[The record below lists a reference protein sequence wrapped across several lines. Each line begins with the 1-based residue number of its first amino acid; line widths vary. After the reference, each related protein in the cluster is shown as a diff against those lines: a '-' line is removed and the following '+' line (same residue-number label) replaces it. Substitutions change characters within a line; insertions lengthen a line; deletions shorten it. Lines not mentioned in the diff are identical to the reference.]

1 MDRRKFLKVTGL
13 GLGSAA
19 VLGWGLNRFGII
31 GSKENYYLQ
40 GNYAPVKEIISE
52 DKLEVVGSI
61 PKELSGLYLRNGP
74 NPMGS
79 PNTKKYHW
87 FAGQGMLHG
96 VRIKEG
102 KAIWYRNR
110 LVGGDQLF
118 AGRANT
124 HVISHA
130 KKIYAIVEAGG
141 KPVEIDQE
149 LNSLTEEPFYGTL
162 ETGFTAHTKLD
173 SETKELHGITY
184 NFPRG
189 SYEAHH
195 VVVGKD
201 GRVNRADL
209 LPLSSG
215 TMLHECAITEN
226 YVLVFDLSITFS
238 FLKLGTGYFPFS
250 WNNDHQARIGLLNR
264 KTNDGVV
271 KWFNIDPCYFFHTV
285 NAYEDHQGNVIVD
298 AMRYQRVFDE
308 DWNGPFTEFPPL
320 LTRWSLNL
328 SNGNA
333 SEQQL
338 DDLPAEFPRMHPN
351 LNGQFNQFGYSLGTG
366 SQQKPDF
373 GRIIKYDFAKNIN
386 EVYELGEGK
395 RGAEPVFIPSEN
407 QKYEDEGYLM
417 AYVYDKASD
426 KSDLVIFNAQNIKSG
441 PIAQIKLPQR
451 VPFGFHGSWV
461 PAQI

>member
-1 MDRRKFLKVTGL
+1 MDRRKFLKITGL
-13 GLGSAA
+13 GLGSVA

-96 VRIKEG
+96 VRIEEG

-110 LVGGDQLF
+110 LVGGDQS
-118 AGRANT
+118 NT

-130 KKIYAIVEAGG
+130 GKIYAIVEAGG
-141 KPVEIDQE
+141 SPVEIDKE
-149 LNSLTEEPFYGTL
+149 LNSLSTEPFFGTL
-162 ETGFTAHTKLD
+162 QTEGFTAHTKFD
-173 SETKELHGITY
+173 SQSKELHGITY
-184 NFPRG
+184 VFQRG
-189 SYEAHH
+189 SYQAHY

-201 GRVNRADL
+201 GRVKRTDL

-226 YVLVFDLSITFS
+226 YVLVLDLSITFS
-238 FLKLGTGYFPFS
+238 LYKLGTRYFPFS
-250 WNNDHQARIGLLNR
+250 WNDDHQSRIGLLDR
-264 KTNDGVV
+264 KKKSNEI
-271 KWFNIDPCYFFHTV
+271 KWFNIDPCYFFHTL
-285 NAYEDHQGNVIVD
+285 NAYEDTHGNVIVD

-308 DWNGPFTEFPPL
+308 DWNGPFTEFTPL
-320 LTRWSLNL
+320 LTRWTLNL

-333 SEQQL
+333 YEQQL
-338 DDLPAEFPRMHPN
+338 DDQPAEFPRIHPN
-351 LNGQFNQFGYSLGTG
+351 LNGQFNQFGYSLGIG

-386 EVYELGEGK
+386 EVYELHEGEM
-395 RGAEPVFIPSEN
+395 GAEPVFIPSEN
-407 QKYEDEGYLM
+407 QTSEDEGYLM
-417 AYVYDKASD
+417 TYVYDRATD
-426 KSDLVIFNAQNIKSG
+426 KSNLMIFNAQDINLG

-461 PAQI
+461 PA

>member
-96 VRIKEG
+96 VRIEEG

-110 LVGGDQLF
+110 LVGGDQS
-118 AGRANT
+118 NT

-130 KKIYAIVEAGG
+130 GKIYAIVEAGG
-141 KPVEIDQE
+141 SPVEIDKE
-149 LNSLTEEPFYGTL
+149 LNSLSTEPFFGTL
-162 ETGFTAHTKLD
+162 QTEGFTAHTKFD
-173 SETKELHGITY
+173 SQSKELHGISY
-184 NFPRG
+184 AFPRG
-189 SYEAHH
+189 SYEAHY

-201 GRVNRADL
+201 GRVKRTDL

-226 YVLVFDLSITFS
+226 YVLVLDLSITFS
-238 FLKLGTGYFPFS
+238 LYKLGTGYFPFS
-250 WNNDHQARIGLLNR
+250 WNDDHQARIGLLNR
-264 KTNDGVV
+264 KSNNGEI

-373 GRIIKYDFAKNIN
+373 GRIIKYDFTKNIN
-386 EVYELGEGK
+386 EVYELLEGEM
-395 RGAEPVFIPSEN
+395 GAEPVFIPSEN
-407 QKYEDEGYLM
+407 QTSEDEGYLM
-417 AYVYDKASD
+417 TYVYDRATD
-426 KSDLVIFNAQNIKSG
+426 KSNLMIFNAQDINSG
-441 PIAQIKLPQR
+441 QIAQIKLPQR

-461 PAQI
+461 PA

>member
-1 MDRRKFLKVTGL
+1 MDRRKFLKITGL
-13 GLGSAA
+13 GLGSVA

-79 PNTKKYHW
+79 PNAKKYHW
-87 FAGQGMLHG
+87 FEGEGMLHG
-96 VRIKEG
+96 VRIDEG

-373 GRIIKYDFAKNIN
+373 GRIIKYDFTKNIN

>member
-1 MDRRKFLKVTGL
+1 MDRRKFLKITGL
-13 GLGSAA
+13 GLGSVA

-96 VRIKEG
+96 VRIEEG

-110 LVGGDQLF
+110 LVGGDQS
-118 AGRANT
+118 NT

-130 KKIYAIVEAGG
+130 GKIYAIVEAGG
-141 KPVEIDQE
+141 SPVEIDKE
-149 LNSLTEEPFYGTL
+149 LNSLSTEPFFGTL
-162 ETGFTAHTKLD
+162 QTEGFTAHTKFD
-173 SETKELHGITY
+173 SQSKELHGISY
-184 NFPRG
+184 AFPRG
-189 SYEAHH
+189 SYEAHY

-201 GRVNRADL
+201 GRVKRTDL

-226 YVLVFDLSITFS
+226 YVLVLDLSITFS
-238 FLKLGTGYFPFS
+238 LYKLGTGYFPFS
-250 WNNDHQARIGLLNR
+250 WNDDHQSRIGLLDR
-264 KTNDGVV
+264 KKKSNEI
-271 KWFNIDPCYFFHTV
+271 KWFNIDPCYFFHTL
-285 NAYEDHQGNVIVD
+285 NAYEDTHGNVIVD

-320 LTRWSLNL
+320 LTRWTLNL

-333 SEQQL
+333 YEQQL
-338 DDLPAEFPRMHPN
+338 DDQPAEFPRIHPN
-351 LNGQFNQFGYSLGTG
+351 LNGQFNQFGYSLGIG

-386 EVYELGEGK
+386 EVYELLEGEM
-395 RGAEPVFIPSEN
+395 GAEPVFIPSEN
-407 QKYEDEGYLM
+407 QTSEDEGYLM
-417 AYVYDKASD
+417 TYVYDRATD
-426 KSDLVIFNAQNIKSG
+426 KSNLMIFNAQDINSG

-461 PAQI
+461 PA

>member
-40 GNYAPVKEIISE
+40 GNFAPVKEIISE

-79 PNTKKYHW
+79 PNAKKYHW
-87 FAGQGMLHG
+87 FEGEGMLHG
-96 VRIKEG
+96 VRIDEG

-285 NAYEDHQGNVIVD
+285 NAYEDPQGNVIVD
-298 AMRYQRVFDE
+298 AMRYQRTFDE
-308 DWNGPFTEFPPL
+308 DGNGPFTEFPPL
-320 LTRWSLNL
+320 LTRWTLNL

-333 SEQQL
+333 YEQQL
-338 DDLPAEFPRMHPN
+338 DDQPAEFPRIHPN

-366 SQQKPDF
+366 LQQKPDF

-386 EVYELGEGK
+386 EVYELHEGEM
-395 RGAEPVFIPSEN
+395 GAEPVFIPSEN
-407 QKYEDEGYLM
+407 QTSEDEGYLM
-417 AYVYDKASD
+417 TYVYDRATD
-426 KSDLVIFNAQNIKSG
+426 KSNLMIFNAQDINSG

-461 PAQI
+461 PA

>member
-1 MDRRKFLKVTGL
+1 MDRRKFLKITGL

-31 GSKENYYLQ
+31 GSRENYYLQ

-79 PNTKKYHW
+79 PNAKRYHW
-87 FAGQGMLHG
+87 FAGEGMLHG
-96 VRIKEG
+96 VKIDGGR
-102 KAIWYRNR
+102 AIWYRNNQ
-110 LVGGDQLF
+110 VGP
-118 AGRANT
+118 NT

-130 KKIYAIVEAGG
+130 GKIYAIVEAGDM
-141 KPVEIDQE
+141 PVEVDQE
-149 LNSLTEEPFYGTL
+149 LNSLDTNPFDGTL
-162 ETGFTAHTKLD
+162 ETGFSAHTKLD
-173 SETKELHGITY
+173 SKSEELHTICY
-184 NFPRG
+184 AFPRG
-189 SYEAHH
+189 SYEAHY

-201 GRVNRADL
+201 GRIKRTEL

-226 YVLVFDLSITFS
+226 YVLVLDLSVTFS
-238 FLKLGTGYFPFS
+238 FYKLGTGYFPFS
-250 WNNDHQARIGLLNR
+250 WNDDHQARIGLLDR
-264 KTNDGVV
+264 KTNSQEI
-271 KWFNIDPCYFFHTV
+271 KWFNIDPCYFFHTL
-285 NAYEDHQGNVIVD
+285 NAYEDPNGNVIVD
-298 AMRYQRVFDE
+298 AMRYQRTFDE

-320 LTRWSLNL
+320 LTRWTLNL

-333 SEQQL
+333 YEQQL
-338 DDLPAEFPRMHPN
+338 DDQPAEFPRIHPN

-386 EVYELGEGK
+386 EVYELGAGK
-395 RGAEPVFIPSEN
+395 RGAESVFIPSEN

-426 KSDLVIFNAQNIKSG
+426 KSDLVIFNARNIKSG

-451 VPFGFHGSWV
+451 VPFGFHGTWV
-461 PAQI
+461 PA

>member
-1 MDRRKFLKVTGL
+1 MDRRKFLKITGL

-19 VLGWGLNRFGII
+19 ALGWGLNRFGIV
-31 GSKENYYLQ
+31 GNKENYYLQ
-40 GNYAPVKEIISE
+40 GNYAPVEQIIYE
-52 DKLEVVGSI
+52 DKLEVVGGI

-74 NPMGS
+74 NPRGS
-79 PNTKKYHW
+79 PNLKKYHW
-87 FAGQGMLHG
+87 FSGEGMLHG
-96 VRIKEG
+96 VKIDAG
-102 KAIWYRNR
+102 KAIWYRNNP
-110 LVGGDQLF
+110 VGP
-118 AGRANT
+118 NT
-124 HVISHA
+124 HVISHGG
-130 KKIYAIVEAGG
+130 KIYATVEAGTL
-141 KPVEIDQE
+141 PVEVDGE
-149 LNSLTEEPFYGTL
+149 LNSVDTAPFHGTL
-162 ETGFTAHTKLD
+162 ETGFAAHTKLD
-173 SETKELHGITY
+173 SKSEELHTICY
-184 NFPRG
+184 AFPRG
-189 SYEAHH
+189 SYEAHY

-201 GRVNRADL
+201 GRVKRTQL

-226 YVLVFDLSITFS
+226 YILVLDLSVTFS
-238 FLKLGTGYFPFS
+238 LYKLGTGYFPFS
-250 WNNDHQARIGLLNR
+250 WNDDHQARIGLLDR
-264 KTNDGVV
+264 KRNTSEI
-271 KWFNIDPCYFFHTV
+271 KWFNIDPCYFFHTL
-285 NAYEDHQGNVIVD
+285 NAYEDSQGNVIVD
-298 AMRYQRVFDE
+298 AMRYQRTFDE
-308 DWNGPFTEFPPL
+308 DRNGPFTEFPPL
-320 LTRWSLNL
+320 LTRWTLNL

-333 SEQQL
+333 YEQQL
-338 DDLPAEFPRMHPN
+338 DDQPAEFPRIHPN

-373 GRIIKYDFAKNIN
+373 GRIIKYDFTKNIN

-461 PAQI
+461 PA

>member
-40 GNYAPVKEIISE
+40 GNYAPVKEIVSE

-79 PNTKKYHW
+79 PNAKKYHW
-87 FAGQGMLHG
+87 FEGEGMLHG
-96 VRIKEG
+96 VRIDEG

-110 LVGGDQLF
+110 LVGGRGGPQ
-118 AGRANT
+118 ANT

-285 NAYEDHQGNVIVD
+285 NAYEDQQGNVMVD

-373 GRIIKYDFAKNIN
+373 GRIIKYDFTKNIN